1 MSVVVAID
9 GPAAS
14 GKTTTARMVAGRLDY
29 VHLDTGAMYRAVT
42 LACLDREVAP
52 EVSPALRE
60 LLNGLQ
66 VRFESA
72 GQGQRTLLN
81 GEDVTE
87 AIRSLEVSRQ
97 VSAYSALGEVRSRL
111 VRLQRRIG
119 ERHDVVC
126 EGRDIGTI
134 VFPAARFKFYLVA
147 DLETRARRRYDELRA
162 RGLQPSR
169 ENILEELRARDRD
182 DSTRAL
188 SPLLKAEDAMT
199 VDTTDLTIA
208 EQADRVAGLVEAALR
223 RDADIRNNKEEEA
236 RHE

>member
-1 MSVVVAID
+1 MAID

>member
-1 MSVVVAID
+1 MAID

-14 GKTTTARMVAGRLDY
+14 GKTTTARLVAGRLDY

-42 LACLDREVAP
+42 LACLERGLAP
-52 EVSPALRE
+52 EDTPALQE
-60 LLNGLQ
+60 LLGSLR

-87 AIRSLEVSRQ
+87 AIRSPEVSRK

-119 ERHDVVC
+119 GQHDVVC

-134 VFPAARFKFYLVA
+134 VFPTARFKFYLVA
-147 DLETRARRRYDELRA
+147 DLEVRARRRYDELLA

-169 ENILEELRARDRD
+169 ADILEELQARDRH

-199 VDTTDLTIA
+199 VDTTDLTIT
-208 EQADRVAGLVEAALR
+208 EQADRVAGFVEAALR
-223 RDADIRNNKEEEA
+223 RDADIRNIKEEAA